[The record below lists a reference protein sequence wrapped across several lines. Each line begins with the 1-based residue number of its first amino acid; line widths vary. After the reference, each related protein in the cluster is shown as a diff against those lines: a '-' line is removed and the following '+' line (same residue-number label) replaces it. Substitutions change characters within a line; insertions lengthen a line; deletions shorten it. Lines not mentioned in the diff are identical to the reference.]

1 MKSIY
6 PSKILL
12 AGEYTVLHS
21 SDALA
26 IPFSY
31 FSGSWRAG
39 IRSDYP
45 FDLDEWIG
53 HLSSLEKDGMRLD
66 INRMHF
72 DYEND
77 IRFVSNIPQGGG
89 LGSSGGITA
98 AFYDRYV
105 YDEKSVADNLSEIR
119 DILSHMESYFH
130 GESSGVDPLVSLT
143 GKSYASFEG
152 KGSLHDLRIPNSLSL
167 HIILTTTNRQT
178 APLIRFFQE
187 SMGKKKFASRIHDEQ
202 IPAVHQFISAWGDGR
217 VADVESTFSKISEIE
232 WDLCKPMITKEIKP
246 LWKQSLESDDF
257 SIKLCGAGGGGAYLA
272 CGELPEDLGL
282 KTLKVT

>member
-1 MKSIY
+1 M
-6 PSKILL
+6 LL
-12 AGEYTVLHS
+12 S

-26 IPFSY
+26 IPFNY

-53 HLSSLEKDGMRLD
+53 HLSSLENENIRLD
-66 INRMHF
+66 VNRMHLDF
-72 DYEND
+72 DND

-105 YDEKSVADNLSEIR
+105 YDEKSVDTELADIR
-119 DILSHMESYFH
+119 SILSHMESYFH

-152 KGSLHDLRIPNSLSL
+152 RGSLHNLVIPQSLAL
-167 HIILTTTNRQT
+167 HIILTNTDRQT
-178 APLIRFFQE
+178 APLIKFFRE
-187 SMGKKKFASRIHDEQ
+187 SMGEKKFAKRIYDEQ
-202 IPAVHQFISAWGDGR
+202 IPAVHNFISAWSDGR
-217 VADVESTFSKISEIE
+217 VSDVESAFRQIGAIE

-246 LWKQSLESDDF
+246 WWKQSLESDNF
-257 SIKLCGAGGGGAYLA
+257 SVKLCGAGGGGAYLA
-272 CGELPEDLGL
+272 CGELPEDLPF
-282 KTLKVT
+282 KTLRIQ